1 MSKKFPLIML
11 IFIAGSL
18 LCAQI
23 THSCYDIQ
31 YNPEGGSNSPYL
43 DQVVTVQGIVSGISF
58 YSGTSVNSYGF
69 FIADAAGGPWS
80 GLYIYNQT
88 YHPNLGDLVQITGTV
103 NEYYG
108 LTEISQLTS
117 FQVLS
122 QDNPLPEPAEINSGA
137 LNNLSSGEQWESVLV
152 KVLMFPLLP
161 NQITTRNFM
170 LMMAAVYVR

>member
-1 MSKKFPLIML
+1 M
-11 IFIAGSL
+11 

-122 QDNPLPEPAEINSGA
+122 HDNPLPEPAEINSGA

-152 KVLMFPLLP
+152 KVLNVSVVTEP
-161 NQITTRNFM
+161 
-170 LMMAAVYVR
+170 